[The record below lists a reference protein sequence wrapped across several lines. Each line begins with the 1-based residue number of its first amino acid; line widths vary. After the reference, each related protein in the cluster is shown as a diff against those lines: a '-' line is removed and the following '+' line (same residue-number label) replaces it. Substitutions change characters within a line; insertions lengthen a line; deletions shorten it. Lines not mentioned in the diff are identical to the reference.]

1 MKPVQAAALTLT
13 SLLFLG
19 CQNSGQTGTTTT
31 TTNAS
36 APVAMSTVAP
46 DDHSQHGSMTSTT
59 GTPGA
64 SDPHDAMKMGTK
76 GVDALRQLKGK
87 EFDVA
92 FLSQMITHHEGA
104 VKMAQDAL
112 KVAKRP
118 ETKDEAQKVIDAQAK
133 EIEQMKGWL
142 KEWHNAEPSKEQQDL
157 VHQDMQHMESMPVT
171 DDHTFFDMMI
181 PHHQGAIDMSAL
193 VNERAERPELK
204 EFAQKVTS
212 DQQKEIERYKTLNEG
227 H

>member
-1 MKPVQAAALTLT
+1 MKPIQAAALTLA
-13 SLLFLG
+13 SLIFLG
-19 CQNSGQTGTTTT
+19 CQNSGTTGTTT

-36 APVAMSTVAP
+36 TPVAMSTVAP
-46 DDHSQHGSMTSTT
+46 DDHSQHGNMNTA
-59 GTPGA
+59 TPG
-64 SDPHDAMKMGTK
+64 DPHDAMKMGTK

-118 ETKDEAQKVIDAQAK
+118 ETKEEAQKVIDAQAK
-133 EIEQMKGWL
+133 EIAQMKGWL

-193 VNERAERPELK
+193 VDERADRAELK
-204 EFAQKVTS
+204 EFAQKVS
-212 DQQKEIERYKTLNEG
+212 ADQQKEIARYKTLNEG